1 MSIKQSKMSM
11 IADIVESFELDVLF
25 IGSTVFF
32 VSRKLGKS
40 TEIHWYDVNWNKNHF
55 IASTGLAIGYLPVSW
70 RKRESQIIGLIPAIK
85 RAKMLESYL
94 LANPISSSYGL
105 LLEQA
110 KQAVYRKRYDVER
123 NLNTVIRSCYSASDT
138 QSPIEAWN
146 QIMCGK
152 GTSFESREPL
162 KPIVCVEKIRKV
174 KQAYIDLLN
183 DKRDQDLYPS
193 KCSTCAG
200 YETDS
205 PKYACF
211 QCNGQY

>member
-1 MSIKQSKMSM
+1 MSIKQSKMRM
-11 IADIVESFELDVLF
+11 IADIVESFGLDVLF

-40 TEIHWYDVNWNKNHF
+40 TEINWYDVNWNKNHF

-94 LANPISSSYGL
+94 LANPVSSKYGL

-110 KQAVYRKRYDVER
+110 KQSVYKKRVDLER
-123 NLNTVIRSCYSASDT
+123 DLNTVIRSCYGASDV
-138 QSPIEAWN
+138 QSPIESWN
-146 QIMCGK
+146 QIMCGQ
-152 GTSFESREPL
+152 GISFDSMVPL
-162 KPIVCVEKIRKV
+162 KPIVCVEKIRKI

-183 DKRDQDLYPS
+183 DKRDQDLYPA

-200 YETDS
+200 YETDLAS
-205 PKYACF
+205 YACS